1 MDRWRNRDLSQVPI
15 KYLILGGVCF
25 DMRIDGSVEKFPVL
39 VAVGVTE
46 TGHKLVWVSKPGI
59 RSQPPI
65 GENFSRTSRH
75 GALMARR

>member
-1 MDRWRNRDLSQVPI
+1 
-15 KYLILGGVCF
+15 
-25 DMRIDGSVEKFPVL
+25 MRIDGSVEKFPVL